1 MGGGDSNETA
11 ELKKQLEA
19 QKAEAAAAQ
28 VELERQQAEFNA
40 TLSSEEGGAAL
51 VARRQLQA
59 KLAAQ
64 AANMNS
70 LSTVDTDNGVNKA
83 MEQQRAE
90 YGQRGIALA
99 HFDAETDL
107 PHLINVDQDPFRHHR
122 FLCVVVLLQ

>member
-83 MEQQRAE
+83 MEQQRVGRIMARVGWPRKRVGGRDDRE
-90 YGQRGIALA
+90 YVYVRPDTEEAA
-99 HFDAETDL
+99 S
-107 PHLINVDQDPFRHHR
+107 
-122 FLCVVVLLQ
+122 